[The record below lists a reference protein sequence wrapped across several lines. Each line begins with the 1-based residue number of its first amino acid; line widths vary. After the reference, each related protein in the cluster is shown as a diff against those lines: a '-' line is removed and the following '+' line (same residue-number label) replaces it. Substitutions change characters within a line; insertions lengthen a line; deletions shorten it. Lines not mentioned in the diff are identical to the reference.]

1 MNPVFESL
9 QFDLGPLRFD
19 AIAQGPAGGP
29 LVLLLH
35 GFPTTGQTWRRI
47 LPVLADAGYR
57 AVAPDGRGLSPGAR
71 PAALAEY
78 HVEKL
83 VGDVI
88 GIAERLG
95 AGRFHLVGHDWG
107 GITAWQVASRHPQR
121 LRSLAVVST
130 PHLSAF
136 RRALEDPA
144 CDQRRRSTYFD
155 TFRAPGG
162 VAEDAWL
169 LNYPGGMRALYL
181 AAGLDADDADLFA
194 ARLSERAALTGLLNW
209 YRAGEPPWDAGIGKI
224 AVPTL
229 YCWGTQDP
237 ALGREAAVWTADYVA
252 APYRFEIFE
261 GANHWLPEREAGR
274 LSALLLEHLRAHA

>member
-1 MNPVFESL
+1 MSETLKIDV
-9 QFDLGPLRFD
+9 GPLTFD
-19 AIAQGPAGGP
+19 ALADGPRGGP

-35 GFPTTGQTWRRI
+35 GFPTTSQTWRRI
-47 LPVLADAGYR
+47 LPQLAAAGFR

-71 PAALAEY
+71 PAALEAY
-78 HVEKL
+78 RVESL
-83 VGDVI
+83 VADVL
-88 GIAERLG
+88 GIADRLG
-95 AGRFHLVGHDWG
+95 ARRFHLVGHDWG
-107 GITAWQVASRHPQR
+107 GITSWQVASRHPER

-136 RRALEDPA
+136 RRALEDPG
-144 CDQRRRSTYFD
+144 CDQRTRSTYFE

-169 LNYPGGMRALYL
+169 VHYPGGIHALYL
-181 AAGLDADDADLFA
+181 AAGLEREDADLFA

-224 AVPTL
+224 AVPTF

-237 ALGREAAVWTADYVA
+237 ALGREAALWTRDHVS

-261 GANHWLPEREAGR
+261 GSNHWIPERDAGR
-274 LSALLLEHLRAHA
+274 LGALLLEHLRAHA

>member
-1 MNPVFESL
+1 MTEALKIDV
-9 QFDLGPLRFD
+9 GPLTFD
-19 AIAQGPAGGP
+19 ALADGPPGGP

-35 GFPTTGQTWRRI
+35 GFPTTSQTWRRI
-47 LPVLADAGYR
+47 LPTLEADGYR

-71 PAALAEY
+71 PAALEAY
-78 HVEKL
+78 RVEHL
-83 VGDVI
+83 VADVL
-88 GIAERLG
+88 GITDRLG
-95 AGRFHLVGHDWG
+95 AKRFHLVGHDWG
-107 GITAWQVASRHPQR
+107 GITSWQVASRHPGR

-136 RRALEDPA
+136 RRALEDPN
-144 CDQRRRSTYFD
+144 CDQRVRSTYFE

-169 LNYPGGMRALYL
+169 VHYPGGMHALYL
-181 AAGLDADDADLFA
+181 AAGLEREDADLFA
-194 ARLSERAALTGLLNW
+194 PRLSERAALTGLLNW

-237 ALGREAAVWTADYVA
+237 ALGREAAVWTRDFVA

-261 GANHWLPEREAGR
+261 GSNHWLPERDAER
-274 LSALLLEHLRAHA
+274 LGALLLEHLLAHA